1 MLQFKKQKL
10 GIEMVQE
17 VAFEQEKVLKSPWG
31 GGKSPF
37 GVSREKFTMWIFILS
52 DAFTF
57 ADYLLDMVF

>member
-1 MLQFKKQKL
+1 
-10 GIEMVQE
+10 MVQE

-57 ADYLLDMVF
+57 AGLLAGYGFFKGKFT